1 MVADQL
7 LPCKCDWKC
16 LAMESHPPTTEDV
29 QVSPPTPVGKEQ
41 EVMKDTS
48 CNKYLFTFYNVALFE
63 SMIQHLPPLL

>member
-41 EVMKDTS
+41 EVMKDKLCREVTTCLS
-48 CNKYLFTFYNVALFE
+48 IE
-63 SMIQHLPPLL
+63 I